1 MSTNNVI
8 EPLGRALFS
17 ETRRSVLAI
26 LYRDPNQSFYV
37 RQIIRMI
44 GSGHGSVQRELKQL
58 SEAGILT
65 RSHKGRDVYYQAN
78 LNCPIYEEL
87 RGLILKTSG
96 LADILRAALSPLD
109 NRIEAAFIY
118 GSFTVG
124 RDTTSSDVDLM
135 VIGDVPFWEV
145 VQALQPA
152 QETLG
157 REINP
162 TVYPPN
168 EFVEKVSDKH
178 NFLNQVLSGKK
189 IFLIGDNNE
198 LTQLAR

>member
-135 VIGDVPFWEV
+135 VIGDVPFGEV

>member
-1 MSTNNVI
+1 MSTNNFTK
-8 EPLGRALFS
+8 PLSRALFGK
-17 ETRRSVLAI
+17 TRRSLLAI

-37 RQIIRMI
+37 RQIIRLI

-87 RGLILKTSG
+87 RSLILKTSG
-96 LADILRAALSPLD
+96 LGDILRAALGPLD
-109 NRIEAAFIY
+109 NRIKAAFIY

-124 RDTTSSDVDLM
+124 RDTFSSDVDLM
-135 VIGDVPFWEV
+135 VIGDVTFGEV

-157 REINP
+157 REINT
-162 TVYPPN
+162 TVYPSN
-168 EFVEKVSDKH
+168 EFVEKVSDKN
-178 NFLNQVLSGKK
+178 NFLNRVLSGKK

-198 LTQLAR
+198 LARLAR

>member
-1 MSTNNVI
+1 MGINNVTR
-8 EPLGRALFS
+8 PLARALFGK
-17 ETRRSVLAI
+17 TRRSLLAI

-37 RQIIRMI
+37 RQIIRLI
-44 GSGHGSVQRELKQL
+44 GSGHSSIQRELKQL

-87 RGLILKTSG
+87 RSLILKTSG
-96 LADILRAALSPLD
+96 LGDILRAALGPLD
-109 NRIEAAFIY
+109 NCIKASFIY

-124 RDTTSSDVDLM
+124 RDTASSDVDLM
-135 VIGDVPFWEV
+135 VIGDVTFGEV

-162 TVYPPN
+162 TVYPPS
-168 EFVEKVSDKH
+168 EFVKKVSDKN
-178 NFLNQVLSGKK
+178 NFLNRVLSGKK

-198 LTQLAR
+198 LARLAR